1 MSPLKVAVVGANGK
15 VGRLLLNQLKNSSS
29 FSTPLAIVRT
39 QEQVEH
45 FENKV
50 GVDAVLTDIENA
62 SVNEIVDAIKGYD
75 AVVFSAGAGG
85 KGVERIFTVDLDGCI
100 KVVEAC
106 ENAGVKRFVVVSAL
120 RAEDRDFWWNLEGL
134 REYYIAKRSA
144 DREIRNS
151 KLDYTILQPGTLESN
166 EGTGLF
172 QPLDKLDEKAT
183 GLYSINNEDV
193 ASFVTQTLL
202 RPDVTVG
209 KTIPLVNGDE
219 PVESFIQ
226 SL

>member
-100 KVVEAC
+100 KAVSYTHLDVY
-106 ENAGVKRFVVVSAL
+106 KRQ
-120 RAEDRDFWWNLEGL
+120 NM
-134 REYYIAKRSA
+134 
-144 DREIRNS
+144 
-151 KLDYTILQPGTLESN
+151 
-166 EGTGLF
+166 
-172 QPLDKLDEKAT
+172 DKLLKLFEQFFQ
-183 GLYSINNEDV
+183 L
-193 ASFVTQTLL
+193 
-202 RPDVTVG
+202 
-209 KTIPLVNGDE
+209 
-219 PVESFIQ
+219 
-226 SL
+226 